1 MGIDSHY
8 YLVYICISNYNK
20 QFKTNVMTTYNN
32 TITIE
37 EARQLLNAETMTYP
51 ATDHNKKMIATA
63 TREFL
68 QTLRK

>member
-1 MGIDSHY
+1 
-8 YLVYICISNYNK
+8 
-20 QFKTNVMTTYNN
+20 MTTFNN

-37 EARQLLNAETMTYP
+37 EARQLLNAEKMTYHE
-51 ATDHNKKMIATA
+51 TDHNKKMIATA

>member
-1 MGIDSHY
+1 
-8 YLVYICISNYNK
+8 
-20 QFKTNVMTTYNN
+20 MTTFNN

-37 EARQLLNAETMTYP
+37 EARQLLNAETMIYP

-68 QTLRK
+68 QTLRDK